1 MSSKYTDT
9 ENRRAWGKLDKD
21 TLNYTISEY
30 EVVNLYF
37 YGALYVAGVD
47 FVDKVKEYCDEKEIS
62 YENTLLEDA
71 SELLNIYTNYLDSG
85 YDSIIS
91 DYIQPNP
98 SEDDILKVL
107 EVLDIKI
114 EELEQENKEIEENN
128 KENNIERD

>member
-1 MSSKYTDT
+1 VI
-9 ENRRAWGKLDKD
+9 L
-21 TLNYTISEY
+21 LSE
-30 EVVNLYF
+30 
-37 YGALYVAGVD
+37 
-47 FVDKVKEYCDEKEIS
+47 VKEYCDEKEIS

-71 SELLNIYTNYLDSG
+71 PELLNIYTNYLDSG

-114 EELEQENKEIEENN
+114 EELEQENNEVEENN